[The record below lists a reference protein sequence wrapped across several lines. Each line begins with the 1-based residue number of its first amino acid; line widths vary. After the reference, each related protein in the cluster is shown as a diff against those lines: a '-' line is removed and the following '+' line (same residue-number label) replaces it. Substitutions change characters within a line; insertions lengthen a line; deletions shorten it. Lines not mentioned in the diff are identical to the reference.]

1 MHLRTFS
8 TACLLLCLGVATPAC
23 DDTKTDAKAKADEK
37 KTDEKK
43 TDAKV
48 DEKKAED
55 PKVDEKKVDDTKVDD
70 AKVDD
75 AKVDDAKVDAKVDDA
90 KVDEKKAEDPKV
102 DEKKADPKKTDDKK
116 TPPKDPPKPD
126 DAKADPGPGIDGKAL
141 YGTKCKNCHGVT
153 GDGKTKIGEEND
165 IEDWTAAGWKAKWT
179 EAKVIDIVTNGKSGT
194 KMKPFKDKLSADEIA
209 AVSKYSRSLGK

>member
-55 PKVDEKKVDDTKVDD
+55 PKVDEKKVDD

-75 AKVDDAKVDAKVDDA
+75 AKVDDAKVDDA

>member
-55 PKVDEKKVDDTKVDD
+55 PKVDEKKVDDT
-70 AKVDD
+70 KVDD